1 MTSATEKNWAKKF
14 DKALAAVRKAA
25 KKAGLTEQK
34 IDDAVKTIR
43 KSSRRS
49 VRTS

>member
-1 MTSATEKNWAKKF
+1 MTSVKKKSRAKKF
-14 DKALAAVRKAA
+14 DNALSDVRIAA

-34 IDDAVKTIR
+34 IDDAVKAIR

>member
-1 MTSATEKNWAKKF
+1 MTSVKKKNWAKKF
-14 DKALAAVRKAA
+14 GNALSDVRIAA